1 MENTSKFKQLSFG
14 QRKIIEKSVRGGCLQ
29 KEIALALGVDKSTIS
44 REVSSRSR
52 DGVYWADL
60 AQSNYSKKRK
70 KCHPK
75 LKINNDKIVS
85 HFCNEI
91 KNGLSPEEISGRL
104 KLEISL
110 GLKTRKDYI
119 GYETIYKIVY
129 ESDFGK
135 REKLCQY
142 LRRGKKHRTKQ
153 YGRKSKKTLIPNR
166 VSIDDRPQIVNL
178 RERVGDWEADSII
191 YPNKKAINS
200 LVERKTLVTRLSL
213 LNRKTA
219 IETKEAIINKLE
231 NLPVETITFDNGSE
245 NTLHEE
251 VGQKLDAKTYF
262 CHAYHSWEKGTNEN
276 TNGLVRRYLPKRQNI
291 DNLTQVD
298 LDEIAEDFNNRP
310 RKKLNY
316 FTPNEM
322 LQFEY
327 YLLSGCNQ
335 I

>member
-1 MENTSKFKQLSFG
+1 MENTSKFKQLSFE
-14 QRKIIEKSVRGGCLQ
+14 QRKIIEKNLKEGCLQ
-29 KEIALALGVDKSTIS
+29 KDIALVLGVNKSTIS
-44 REVSSRSR
+44 REISIRSR
-52 DGVYWADL
+52 GGVYWADL
-60 AQSNYSKKRK
+60 AQFNYSKNRK
-70 KCHPK
+70 NCHPK

-85 HFCNEI
+85 HFCSEI
-91 KNGLSPEEISGRL
+91 KNGLSPQEISGRL
-104 KLEISL
+104 KLEIDL
-110 GLKTRKDYI
+110 GLKTKKDYI

-129 ESDFGK
+129 ESSFGK
-135 REKLCQY
+135 REKLSQY

-153 YGRKSKKTLIPNR
+153 YGRKSKKSLIPNR
-166 VSIDDRPQIVNL
+166 VSIDNRPEIVNL
-178 RERVGDWEADSII
+178 RQRVGDWEADSII

-200 LVERKTLVTRLSL
+200 LVERKTLITRLSL

-219 IETKEAIINKLE
+219 VETKKAIINKLE

-251 VGQKLDAKTYF
+251 IGERLDAKTYF

-276 TNGLVRRYLPKRQNI
+276 TNGLVRRYLPKKHNI
-291 DNLTQVD
+291 DDLTQFE
-298 LDEIAEDFNNRP
+298 LDEIAEDLNNRP
-310 RKKLNY
+310 RKKLGY